1 MSARRLDV
9 PSRRNRSVWIFL
21 VALAGAS
28 LAHGGEDWTQVEEA
42 LDSSPFKRGALV
54 IHSGGSQVYLHG
66 FGWWSNRDS
75 ADDFNSINV
84 ASLSKTITA
93 LLAMAVLEDA
103 NVDLALGDL
112 AKKYIPDANTLHPYM
127 ADGLN
132 FDYDVVTIRHLLSM
146 TTGHDFPSAFPLNPL
161 NCVGNN
167 LISFETCGELT
178 VERQLAAPPGDK
190 FSYSNLQWQILGL
203 VLVRAVNDAYDTTMD
218 FEDIVEEYL
227 TGPAACDWDDTV
239 VTPTNNEWPAGGF
252 ETDLEEGGLLAEV
265 LLDGTCGP
273 ADSHVLLSASA
284 RAAMRVDQVRMTYG
298 IDPDPNGTEVVNN
311 PSADDRGYGLGLWN
325 NDFTGRDYPQDAF
338 MGIGAWG
345 AIAFFYP
352 DGNWSAY
359 LHLNDRLLTGYADAT
374 VLVDELIPLID
385 AQLNP

>member
-1 MSARRLDV
+1 MSS
-9 PSRRNRSVWIFL
+9 SRIGGPMQRVRSLSIFL
-21 VALAGAS
+21 VGLAGAS
-28 LAHGGEDWTQVEEA
+28 GAHGDPDWTQVEAA
-42 LDSSPFKRGALV
+42 LENSPFQRGALV
-54 IHSGGSQVYLHG
+54 IHSGGNQAYLKG

-75 ADDFNSINV
+75 ADDFASINV
-84 ASLSKTITA
+84 ASLSKTFTA
-93 LLAMAVLEDA
+93 LVAMAVLEDP

-112 AKKYIPDANTLHPYM
+112 AKKYVPDANTLHPYM

-132 FDYDVVTIRHLLSM
+132 FNYDVITIRHLLSM

-167 LISFETCGELT
+167 LISFETCGEQT
-178 VERQLAAPPGDK
+178 VGRQLAATPGVK

-203 VLVRAVNDAYDTTMD
+203 VLVRAVNDAYDTAMD
-218 FEDIVEEYL
+218 FEDVVDEYL
-227 TGPAACDWDDTV
+227 TGPTACNWDDTII
-239 VTPTNNEWPAGGF
+239 TPSNNEWPAGGF
-252 ETDLEEGGLLAEV
+252 ETNLEEGGLLAEA

-273 ADSHVLLSASA
+273 SDSHVLLSASA

-298 IDPDPNGTEVVNN
+298 IDPDPTGSEVVNN

-325 NDFTGRDYPQDAF
+325 NNFTGRDYPQDAF

-345 AIAFFYP
+345 AIAFFHP
-352 DGNWSAY
+352 DGDWSAY

-385 AQLNP
+385 AELNP